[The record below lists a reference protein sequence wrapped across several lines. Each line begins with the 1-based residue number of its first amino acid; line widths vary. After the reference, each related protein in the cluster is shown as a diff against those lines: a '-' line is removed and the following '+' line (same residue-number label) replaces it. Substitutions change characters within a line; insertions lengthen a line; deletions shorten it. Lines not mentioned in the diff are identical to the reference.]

1 MITHTCAVPNCRRV
15 IASRLLMCP
24 QHWRLVPSDLQAKVY
39 AAYDEYQVGTI
50 RVTGLRR
57 IQAEATRAVA
67 DRIGVQPTL
76 PGMEDDDAA

>member
-1 MITHTCAVPNCRRV
+1 VITHTCSVPNCRLQ

-24 QHWRLVPSDLQAKVY
+24 RHWRLVPSDLQAKVY
-39 AAYDEYQVGTI
+39 AAYDDYQTGTI

-57 IQAEATRAVA
+57 IQAEATKAVA
-67 DRIGVQPTL
+67 DRIGEQPCL